1 MAAMHSDTSAV
12 DDGQCSRTGSEVSGG
27 DGGKGF
33 MLFGVRVL
41 TEGSFR
47 KSVSMNN
54 LAQYDQLPQDSNND
68 VAAGYASDDVVHPS
82 GRSRERKRG
91 NMIELIGVIFAW

>member
-1 MAAMHSDTSAV
+1 MRSESSAL
-12 DDGQCSRTGSEVSGG
+12 DDGHCSRTGSEVSGG
-27 DGGKGF
+27 GGGKGF

-54 LAQYDQLPQDSNND
+54 LAQYDQLPQDSSND

-91 NMIELIGVIFAW
+91 KLIRSI

>member
-1 MAAMHSDTSAV
+1 MAAMRSDTSALE
-12 DDGQCSRTGSEVSGG
+12 DGQSSRTGSEVSGG
-27 DGGKGF
+27 GRGF

-54 LAQYDQLPQDSNND
+54 LAQYDQLPQDSSHD

-91 NMIELIGVIFAW
+91 NVLGVID